1 MAPAD
6 ISSFSALEMNILKT
20 KGLDNEQVKYL
31 EEQGICCKADFE
43 TVGDAATLA
52 AVAGISV
59 EVGDAVMSWATGKTA
74 VAAPTGRAVPA
85 DLHNIVVQSH
95 DAVYCAHCEEKQPK
109 DYKVGDLCIK
119 CGKQAEP
126 VNTCHWCHSQGPGKF
141 CRGCGAEFAPVAE
154 LDLALLLKRE
164 GIAKD
169 EISAKLK
176 LMDDSDKQRLWDR
189 VRKT

>member
-1 MAPAD
+1 MATANTEG
-6 ISSFSALEMNILKT
+6 FSALETNILKT
-20 KGLDNEQVKYL
+20 KGLDDDQITYL
-31 EEQGICCKADFE
+31 AEQGIRRKADFE

-59 EVGDAVMSWATGKTA
+59 EVADTIMSWATGK
-74 VAAPTGRAVPA
+74 AAAATSASASASAGPQ
-85 DLHNIVVQSH
+85 NIVVQSH
-95 DAVYCAHCEEKQPK
+95 DAVYCTHCEEKQPK

-141 CRGCGAEFAPVAE
+141 CRGCGAEFVPVAE

-169 EISAKLK
+169 DISTKLK
-176 LMDDSDKQRLWDR
+176 TMDDSEKQRLWDR
-189 VRKT
+189 VRKM